1 MGWGLQL
8 RFLVATF
15 PSPGHVNPAA
25 TVVSELA
32 GRGHDVRWYTGR
44 RFADT
49 VTRAGARFCAMPDAY
64 DWDFSDF
71 DASFP
76 ERKNLKGMKQGQY
89 DMVQIFAKP
98 LGVHVP
104 ALRALLDQEPAD
116 VFLSHTAFGAG
127 KLLRELGGPP
137 NATLGDTC
145 LAYQSPDVAPWGMG
159 LAPMRGPIGHLR
171 NRALDAVMRRT
182 FLAPVL
188 KAVED
193 VQDGLG
199 LPSGPT
205 PPQLFGVS
213 DYLYI
218 QLSPRGFDYPR
229 SDLPAHIHFVGAP
242 VPAAPADFDP
252 PAWWPRLSAGKPVVL
267 VTQGTI
273 ATELGN
279 LLAPSLKALGGED
292 VFVVA
297 TTGGA
302 DPAVLGDPPANAVIE
317 RFVPYSALLSHV
329 DVVVSNGGFGTV
341 QLAIA
346 HGVPLVVAGTT
357 EDKREVTAHV
367 GWSGVGVNL
376 RTDRPTPKA
385 IAAAVERV
393 LREPMFRERARA
405 LQAET
410 EGTDAARVA
419 ADLLEELGVNPLAT
433 PLAPGAA

>member
-1 MGWGLQL
+1 M

-49 VTRAGARFCAMPDAY
+49 VTRAGARFCPMPDAY

-71 DASFP
+71 DAAFP
-76 ERKNLKGMKQGQY
+76 ERKSLKGMKQGQY

-127 KLLRELGGPP
+127 ELLRALGGPP

-145 LAYQSPDVAPWGMG
+145 LACESLDVAPWGMG
-159 LAPMRGPIGHLR
+159 LAPMLGPLGRLR
-171 NRALDAVMRRT
+171 NRALDIVMRRT

-188 KAVED
+188 KAVEQ
-193 VQDGLG
+193 VQAGLG
-199 LPSGPT
+199 LPPM
-205 PPQLFGVS
+205 PPRLFGVS
-213 DYLYI
+213 QYLYI

-229 SDLPAHIHFVGAP
+229 SDLPSHVHFVGAP
-242 VPAAPADFDP
+242 VPALPADSAP
-252 PAWWPRLSAGKPVVL
+252 PAWWPRVSEGKPVVL

-273 ATELGN
+273 ATEPGN
-279 LLAPSLKALGGED
+279 LLAPALKALAGAE

-297 TTGGA
+297 TTGGV
-302 DPAVLGDPPANAVIE
+302 DPAVLGDPPANAVVE
-317 RFVPYSALLSHV
+317 RFVPYAALLPHV
-329 DVVVSNGGFGTV
+329 DAVVSNGGFGTV

-346 HGVPLVVAGTT
+346 HGIPLVVAGTT

-367 GWSGVGVNL
+367 RWSGVGVNL

-385 IAAAVERV
+385 IAAAVRRV
-393 LREPMFRERARA
+393 LREPTFRERALA
-405 LQAET
+405 LKAET
-410 EGTDAARVA
+410 EGTDPAHVA
-419 ADLLEELGVNPLAT
+419 ADLLEELGVNHAT
-433 PLAPGAA
+433 PLAR